1 MLRVSRIRVWFRWYR
16 LKGVYGFGVLF
27 QLQRADNQVVSRGIG
42 VHGATGH
49 PVTGIAFRGPPRAG
63 GSFCGNPHSVFFY
76 TFPLLHISP
85 FTHSPFYTFSLLH
98 KDPLPGTGQKV
109 SAHTNRGGGMVKQPP
124 CKATTEKQEK
134 FRMKE

>member
-76 TFPLLHISP
+76 TFPLLHIPP
-85 FTHSPFYTFSLLH
+85 FTHSPFYTKTPYPVQGKKFPH
-98 KDPLPGTGQKV
+98 IQT
-109 SAHTNRGGGMVKQPP
+109 GGGDGKTAPM
-124 CKATTEKQEK
+124 
-134 FRMKE
+134 